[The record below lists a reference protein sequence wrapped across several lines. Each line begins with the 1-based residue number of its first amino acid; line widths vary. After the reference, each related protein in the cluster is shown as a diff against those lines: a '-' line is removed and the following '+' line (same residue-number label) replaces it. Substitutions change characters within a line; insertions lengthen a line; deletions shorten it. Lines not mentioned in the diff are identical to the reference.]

1 MMELRVKKMDSWE
14 GDQESA
20 LYSGLLFNVIQYGLE
35 LFFQIL
41 DFTGLPG
48 IYFSRKLY
56 LGK

>member
-20 LYSGLLFNVIQYGLE
+20 LYSGLLFNVIQYGLG

-41 DFTGLPG
+41 DFNGLPG

>member
-1 MMELRVKKMDSWE
+1 MDSWE

-20 LYSGLLFNVIQYGLE
+20 LYSGLLFNVIQYGLG